1 MIVYSLRLFFFQVP
15 IIANI
20 AESLPSLNRVTEALV
35 GSLDLQGCREKE
47 ESGVQ
52 KAYKEHPEQLV

>member
-1 MIVYSLRLFFFQVP
+1 MIVYSLKLFFPQVP
-15 IIANI
+15 IITTI
-20 AESLPSLNRVTEALV
+20 SESLLLLNRVTEALV

-52 KAYKEHPEQLV
+52 KVYREHLEQSV